1 MRHCTVHCR
10 LNDNVAYFSE
20 FVFIY
25 EKKVWRI
32 KATLL
37 ELTYYF
43 DFDKLVLGKHDTSGV
58 LLNTPTLPVNCKK

>member
-1 MRHCTVHCR
+1 MHCR
-10 LNDNVAYFSE
+10 LNDNV
-20 FVFIY
+20 VY